1 MRIKTSV
8 SRKIFVVFNAVALT
22 LLAVSCIVPFVNV
35 IAISFSDQISVT
47 SGQVSFWPKNFTLAS
62 YNYIL
67 RRTAF
72 WQAFLISVERTVLGT
87 AVNLVLTILTAY
99 PLSKRNNQLRGR
111 SLYSWFFFIC
121 MLVSGG
127 LIPSYILISNLG
139 LKNSMLALILP
150 VGMPVFNLVL
160 MLNFFRQVP
169 VEMEEAALVDGAGHL
184 RTLVQIYVPVSIP
197 SIATIALFCM
207 VNHWN
212 SWFDGQLYINKPDL
226 VPLQT
231 YLRNAILT
239 VSASA
244 ASQMDPEMAKFTSDR
259 SLKCA
264 QVIVSCI
271 PILCAYPSLQ
281 RFFISGLVLGSVKG

>member
-1 MRIKTSV
+1 MKIRTSR
-8 SRKIFVVFNAVALT
+8 SRKVFVAVNTVVLI
-22 LLAVSCIVPFVNV
+22 LLAASCIIPFVNI

-47 SGQVSFWPKNFTLAS
+47 SGQVSFWPKGFTLAS
-62 YNYIL
+62 YKYIL
-67 RRTAF
+67 RRSAF
-72 WQAFLISVERTVLGT
+72 WQAFLIAVERTLLGT
-87 AVNLVLTILTAY
+87 AVNLVLTTLTAY
-99 PLSKRNNQLRGR
+99 PLSKSNDKLLGR
-111 SLYSWFFFIC
+111 SVYAWYFFFC

-127 LIPSYILISNLG
+127 LIPAYILVSSLG
-139 LKNSMLALILP
+139 LKNSMWALILP

-169 VEMEEAALVDGAGHL
+169 VELEEAALVDGAGHMRVL
-184 RTLVQIYVPVSIP
+184 LQIYLPVSIP
-197 SIATIALFCM
+197 SIATITLFCM

-212 SWFDGQLYINKPDL
+212 SWFDGLLYINKPNL

-244 ASQMDPEMAKFTSDR
+244 ETQLDPEMQKFTSDR

-264 QVIVSCI
+264 QVIISCI
-271 PILCAYPSLQ
+271 PILSVYPFLQ
-281 RFFISGLVLGSVKG
+281 RYFVTGLVLGSVKG